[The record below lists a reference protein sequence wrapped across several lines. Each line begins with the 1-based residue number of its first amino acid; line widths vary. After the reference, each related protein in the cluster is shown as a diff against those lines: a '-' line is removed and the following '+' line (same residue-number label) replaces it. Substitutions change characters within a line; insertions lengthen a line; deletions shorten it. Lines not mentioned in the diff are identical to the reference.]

1 MKLLRAACG
10 VLAVFMMAA
19 CGDDDV
25 DIREGPASGMLADS
39 AVLAQMRDTFT
50 VGRIIYDAP
59 PDLSLASARQRR
71 PDIFRPPTPAA
82 APAAPKPAPQRQDTT
97 QRARQP

>member
-1 MKLLRAACG
+1 MKQPRGAWCVVAL
-10 VLAVFMMAA
+10 FTIAA

-25 DIREGPASGMLADS
+25 DIREGPSSEMLADS

-50 VGRIIYDAP
+50 VNRIIYDSA

-71 PDIFRPPTPAA
+71 PEIFRPPTPAA
-82 APAAPKPAPQRQDTT
+82 PAASKPPAQPTDISQRT
-97 QRARQP
+97 RRP